1 MTLVWAIS
9 TLLLFLVL
17 ARAKKVRMLGKYLP
31 FYIYVTFVLVVS
43 LSRMAVGLTFGVDSL
58 QYYYAYYGPTFVM
71 PVLQIW
77 ILWDIYRRI
86 VGYTKTSWSNPA
98 RFSMIASVMTIPIL
112 WAVFTLEK
120 GAGFFHQYHTV
131 TLFLQMT
138 LCLLVGREAVKVR
151 REIDL
156 GQNLKGILA
165 GLAVMIGCQT
175 INFAGFAF
183 VQSPSH
189 VFWFL
194 VQFIYFVALIIFTYT
209 LWDDAAVVAVNPA
222 YHDRLE
228 RNNEELHQALRSVL
242 VGRK

>member
-1 MTLVWAIS
+1 
-9 TLLLFLVL
+9 
-17 ARAKKVRMLGKYLP
+17 
-31 FYIYVTFVLVVS
+31 
-43 LSRMAVGLTFGVDSL
+43 MAVGLTFGVDSL

-138 LCLLVGREAVKVR
+138 LCLLVGREAV
-151 REIDL
+151 
-156 GQNLKGILA
+156 
-165 GLAVMIGCQT
+165 MIGCQT

-183 VQSPSH
+183 VQPPSH

-209 LWDDAAVVAVNPA
+209 LWDDAAVAAVNPA